1 MEAEMEYKGMTVKQS
16 KNGNVII
23 SKENGEMYIIST
35 SKKYLNDDELKEIVD
50 KQLKYL
56 QKE

>member
-1 MEAEMEYKGMTVKQS
+1 MEYKGMTVKQS
-16 KNGNVII
+16 KNGNV
-23 SKENGEMYIIST
+23 IIST

>member
-1 MEAEMEYKGMTVKQS
+1 MEYKGMTVKQS
-16 KNGNVII
+16 KNGEVYII

-50 KQLKYL
+50 KQLKYM

>member
-1 MEAEMEYKGMTVKQS
+1 MEYKGMTVKQS